1 MDDWKVIVSRVSGG
15 GAEERWEELAAALS
29 ANRIPYSVAF
39 TERHMH
45 ALDIARQAVLE
56 GYRKILVAGGDGAL
70 HEALC
75 GVMMQEEVP
84 STEVTLGII
93 PIGSGNDWAR
103 YHQIP
108 SNINRA
114 VEIISRG
121 KKFVQDVVKAET
133 TAEDGGHMVRYMVN
147 IGGLGLDAYVCHL
160 FSLARKRGEKSN
172 MLYYKCLLRAFF
184 HYKMKHFRITA
195 DGEDFYDDEALS
207 VALGN
212 GKYCGGG
219 MMQTPDAAFDDGL
232 IDMTVTGRMSKVKF
246 VAKVRTLFNGTI
258 KTLREVEYE
267 RAKSFCVEAEPASYV
282 EVDGE
287 ICGKTP
293 ARFTILPLAINV
305 ITNR

>member
-15 GAEERWEELAAALS
+15 GAEERWEELAAALA
-29 ANRIPYSVAF
+29 ANNVPYSVAF
-39 TERHMH
+39 TERYMH
-45 ALDIARQAVLE
+45 ALDIARQAVLD
-56 GYRKILVAGGDGAL
+56 GYRKILVAGGDGAF
-70 HEALC
+70 HEALS
-75 GVMMQEEVP
+75 GVMMQDAVP
-84 STEVTLGII
+84 STDVTLGLI

-108 SNINRA
+108 TNVKRA
-114 VEIISRG
+114 VEIIVRG
-121 KKFVQDVVKAET
+121 KKFIQDVVKCET
-133 TAEDGGHMVRYMVN
+133 KGDDGQPMLRYMAN
-147 IGGLGLDAYVCHL
+147 IGGLGLDAHVCRL
-160 FSLARKRGEKSN
+160 YTAARKKGEGGA

-232 IDMTVTGRMSKVKF
+232 IDMTVTGRLSKVKF

-267 RAKSFCVEAEPASYV
+267 RAKCFHIEAEPASYV
-282 EVDGE
+282 EIDGE
-287 ICGKTP
+287 ACGTTP
-293 ARFTILPLAINV
+293 ATFTIIPLAINV

>member
-15 GAEERWEELAAALS
+15 GAEERWEELAAAL
-29 ANRIPYSVAF
+29 AAHQVPYSVAF

-45 ALDIARQAVLE
+45 ALDIARQAVLD

-75 GVMMQEEVP
+75 GVMMQDQVP
-84 STEVTLGII
+84 STDVTLAMI

-108 SNINRA
+108 LNVSRA
-114 VEIISRG
+114 VEIVCRG
-121 KKFVQDVVKAET
+121 KKFVQDVVKVET
-133 TAEDGGHMVRYMVN
+133 VSEEGEPMVRYMVN
-147 IGGLGLDAYVCHL
+147 IGGLGLDAYVCKL
-160 FSLARKRGEKSN
+160 FREARKKGEKGS

-184 HYKMKHFRITA
+184 HYKMKHFHITA
-195 DGEDFYDDEALS
+195 DGEDFYDGEALS

-267 RAKSFCVEAEPASYV
+267 RAKSFTVEATPSSYV

-287 ICGKTP
+287 VCGRTP
-293 ARFTILPLAINV
+293 ARFTIIPLAINV